1 MPIKSLWQFV
11 KKDLAKYR
19 YYQKYKTFWANVFRC
34 LNNFEEISVL
44 NEVYGRYDLVLK
56 IDCEDSKTMEEFM
69 QNNINTMDDIQQAET
84 LVVAETED
92 GYDED
97 VAEESD

>member
-1 MPIKSLWQFV
+1 MYSVYLLIQTKFG
-11 KKDLAKYR
+11 KKKMVASK
-19 YYQKYKTFWANVFRC
+19 

-69 QNNINTMDDIQQAET
+69 QNNINTIDDIQQAET

-92 GYDED
+92 YDDEST
-97 VAEESD
+97 EETD